1 MNDEEHFTIVSSDKQ
16 EFLVPLAAAKQN
28 QMIADLINATQAT
41 TLRMDGE
48 RADGVPEIN
57 STCLRRVV
65 EFSKYHAENPDL
77 VLAEKPKEE
86 ENEQEGEKK
95 KIKSEGGGAAAT
107 AVTIATAVA
116 AAMVPVKRSLKP
128 DDMSDWDK
136 AFVSEEK
143 LDQRSLFELI
153 LAANYLNNKDLLD
166 VTCKGL
172 ANRIKGKS
180 PQEIVAYFKAV
191 YPFDA
196 EYTPEEEEKTRK
208 QYPWIENPNKKQV
221 PQEAK

>member
-41 TLRMDGE
+41 NLRMDGE

-95 KIKSEGGGAAAT
+95 KIKSEGGGAAA
-107 AVTIATAVA
+107 
-116 AAMVPVKRSLKP
+116 AMVPVKRSLKP

-136 AFVSEEK
+136 AFVSEER

-153 LAANYLNNKDLLD
+153 LAANYLNNHLLVD
-166 VTCKGL
+166 VTCKAL
-172 ANRIKGKS
+172 ANRLKGKS